1 MIMGESVD
9 DDKVRD
15 QAAMAEVSVIF
26 GGQDQGKYALE
37 KDRMV
42 VGRDPACEITIDN
55 LGISRQHC
63 AFEIRGDSFLIQDL
77 GSSNGT
83 YVNGKKVSQFFLND
97 GDEVVIGKYTLRFS
111 NEGQTKEVPDRDMSV
126 PDTMN
131 TYVMDGTK
139 IQDQLAKM
147 REDKDADAPAQPGAD
162 ATAKDFAKA
171 MDVPEADKGLAAQ
184 FALIKNL
191 LIVSV
196 IANVVLVVVV
206 VLILLGVIS
215 GPS

>member
-1 MIMGESVD
+1 
-9 DDKVRD
+9 
-15 QAAMAEVSVIF
+15 MAEVVVIF
-26 GGQDQGKYALE
+26 GGQEQGKYAI
-37 KDRMV
+37 DQPRMV
-42 VGRDPACEITIDN
+42 VGRDPASEIAIDN

-63 AFEIRGDSFLIQDL
+63 AFEVRGDSFLVQDL

-83 YVNGKKVSQFFLND
+83 YVNGKKVSQYYLND

-111 NEGQTKEVPDRDMSV
+111 NEAQVTDVPERDISV

-147 REDKDADAPAQPGAD
+147 REEKDAKGGTGAAG

-171 MDVPEADKGLAAQ
+171 MDAAGDRAGTNAALAQ
-184 FALIKNL
+184 LGLIKNL
-191 LIVSV
+191 LIGSLVMNL
-196 IANVVLVVVV
+196 ILVVL
-206 VLILLGVIS
+206 LILFATGVI
-215 GPS
+215 GR